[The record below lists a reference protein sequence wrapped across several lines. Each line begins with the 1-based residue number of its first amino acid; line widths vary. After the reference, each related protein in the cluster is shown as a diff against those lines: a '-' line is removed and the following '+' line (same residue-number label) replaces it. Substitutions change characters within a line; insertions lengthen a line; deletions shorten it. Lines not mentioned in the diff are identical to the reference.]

1 MQILKSK
8 KFQVFVIGSTM
19 VLLTQVLGFDEATAA
34 SIRDGLVKL
43 AGAYLVG
50 QGVADH
56 GKGKEEA
63 KTLAAP
69 EAKAE

>member
-8 KFQVFVIGSTM
+8 KFQVFALGSVM

-43 AGAYLVG
+43 AKAYLVG

-56 GKGKEEA
+56 GKEKAIAEA
-63 KTLAAP
+63 KSIQSDA
-69 EAKAE
+69 

>member
-8 KFQVFVIGSTM
+8 KFQVFALGSVM

-56 GKGKEEA
+56 GKEKAIAEA
-63 KTLAAP
+63 KSIQSDA
-69 EAKAE
+69 